1 MASYSANANARAL
14 ASANSLKQRLLQ
26 DIAELQAKPY
36 PNIALHVQEDDL
48 EHACL
53 ILTVEEY
60 GNMHLTIDFPT
71 SFPLAPPRIRMDSDV
86 HHPNIFGS
94 YICASILN
102 TEEGYTPAYTL
113 KGIAIQLLSFFSSD
127 KIEQS
132 GGGYSVDIKKYRSTQ
147 GYIRSSHM
155 CNKCRFGLSDKG
167 AGRALS
173 IGSASSST
181 TSGPSTPPPPV
192 AAFIGEDVEMLDIHW
207 PSPQKSASIGRR
219 RRSKDKKTPEK
230 APTSAAQTELVATK
244 GFKGIQH
251 MKLPDEILLLFCDN
265 LEYEDLMIFA
275 EAWDE
280 IGTIMTKYDI
290 IRTRELQCF
299 CFKSN
304 YMTSRLGVG
313 VSIEKRGRIGSF
325 ESEFDLLSMEGFTDH
340 RIRRSVQ
347 GVKFQHWLGLPI
359 SNGHWRKVKD
369 GVATALSTLG
379 MEAGLVSGDVS
390 QVIYAFMNDIVVK
403 LNKQTEQA
411 TIRAPYYPYEETP
424 KSTLTHASEK
434 AIESYFHLF
443 HLLLCLATENPS
455 IVRAANAK
463 LNAFARGEN
472 SKTDCPNLGH
482 LLVAALISDVEM
494 TEKMIKSIVRET
506 MTRNVVWM
514 LDTKGTGMAEL
525 SYLEPSLIS
534 DYRLQKSF
542 EASKTSYRLLM
553 FLNLFRRVAVGNPR
567 KPLAVLRD
575 EAFERHGAPPLGSA
589 KGLADSIKRIHQV
602 SSFPHFLTH
611 MGIEKV
617 SKEWFNTF
625 LKDCIKDSISKGY
638 SCMPISQGQALTL
651 RQLREPD
658 VEVTAGVVPQ
668 QVNMFAHS
676 FFPGHGNS
684 GFGGSRGRGGRDGY
698 RGRSGNGGNNG
709 HDGYGGRGGRGGL
722 GTYRGRGR

>member
-1 MASYSANANARAL
+1 MASYSANTTARAL

-53 ILTVEEY
+53 ILTVEDY
-60 GNMHLTIDFPT
+60 GHMHLTIDFPK

-132 GGGYSVDIKKYRSTQ
+132 GGGYSVDITKYRSTQ
-147 GYIRSSHM
+147 GCLRSYHV
-155 CNKCRFGLSDKG
+155 CNKCKFGVLDHG
-167 AGRALS
+167 PGRALS
-173 IGSASSST
+173 IGSATSSMA
-181 TSGPSTPPPPV
+181 SGSSTPPPPV
-192 AAFIGEDVEMLDIHW
+192 AAFTGEDVEMLDVHW
-207 PSPQKSASIGRR
+207 PSPQKSSSIGRR
-219 RRSKDKKTPEK
+219 RKAKDISTAGK
-230 APTSAAQTELVATK
+230 APTSTPQIEVAAAK
-244 GFKGIQH
+244 NFKGIQQ
-251 MKLPDEILLLFCDN
+251 MKLPDEILLLLCDN
-265 LEYEDLMIFA
+265 LEYEDLMSLA
-275 EAWDE
+275 EAWAK
-280 IGTIMTKYDI
+280 IGSIMTEYDI

-299 CFKSN
+299 CFKTN

-313 VSIEKRGRIGSF
+313 VSIERRSRIGSF
-325 ESEFDLLSMEGFTDH
+325 ESEFDLLSIEGFTDH

-359 SNGHWRKVKD
+359 SNGHWRKVKYS
-369 GVATALSTLG
+369 VATALSTLAV
-379 MEAGLVSGDVS
+379 EAGLGSGDVS

-411 TIRAPYYPYEETP
+411 TVRAPYYPYEETP

-455 IVRAANAK
+455 IVRAANNK
-463 LNAFARGEN
+463 LNAFGRGEN

-514 LDTKGTGMAEL
+514 LDAKGTGMAEL
-525 SYLEPSLIS
+525 AYLEPSPFS
-534 DYRLQKSF
+534 EYRLQKSF

-553 FLNLFRRVAVGNPR
+553 FLNLFRRTAVGSPR
-567 KPLAVLRD
+567 KPLTVLRD
-575 EAFERHGAPPLGSA
+575 EAFERHGAPPRGSA

-602 SSFPHFLTH
+602 SSFPQFLNH

-617 SKEWFNTF
+617 SKEWFTTF
-625 LKDCIKDSISKGY
+625 LKDCIQDSISKGY
-638 SCMPISQGQALTL
+638 SCMPINQGQALTL
-651 RQLREPD
+651 RQLKEPD
-658 VEVTAGVVPQ
+658 VEAAPGLVAQ
-668 QVNMFAHS
+668 QVNIYAHS

-684 GFGGSRGRGGRDGY
+684 GFGGARGRAGREGRRGYGGYDTYRGRGGR
-698 RGRSGNGGNNG
+698 
-709 HDGYGGRGGRGGL
+709 
-722 GTYRGRGR
+722 GTGRGRGR